1 MIHPIPPGTRDVLP
15 DEMRELRRLHLALI
29 EVFESRG
36 YGEVATPAIEYDEV
50 LARGD
55 GRTAGGA
62 YRFFDERGDLLAL
75 RSDMTVPIARLV
87 ATRYASAEPPLRL
100 CYLANAYRAVRP
112 QRGQMREFAQ
122 AGVELIGAPAPQ
134 GTAEVVEVLE
144 AALDAAGLTRAV
156 IGLGDAD
163 LYRQLL
169 AELGVAGEARDSIL
183 ERLAMHDLVGLEAEL
198 SALEGISEK
207 QCATCVALSQ
217 LRGGSEVLEQARGLG
232 GAAVERATARIQET
246 FEALQALGVAD
257 RVRIDLG
264 LLRDLGYYSG
274 AILEVYDPALGHVLG
289 GGGRY
294 DESAEA
300 VRPRSTGGRLRPLL
314 GAGPRRPDGGGV
326 EARGGGFVS
335 VEVAGLGRA
344 KVDGPLKL
352 AVPRGALFGET
363 LDALDAAGIDT
374 AVLRGNSRS
383 LIFEGEDIT
392 LVTMRPSDV
401 PTYVEAGAADVGIT
415 GKDVLLEQA
424 DRVVYELLDLGFGRC
439 RMVLAGRKGDER
451 LGESE
456 RRLGMMRI
464 ATKYPRIAERHFE
477 RTGRQV
483 EVIEVKG
490 SVELAPLIGLAD
502 GIVDLVATGR
512 TLEENDLEVREEI
525 LDCTARFVANRV
537 AHKLRA
543 AEVDALTAKLKAA
556 TAR

>member
-1 MIHPIPPGTRDVLP
+1 MIYPIPPGTRDVLP
-15 DEMRELRRLHLALI
+15 DEMRELRSLHLALI

-55 GRTAGGA
+55 GRTAGAA

-87 ATRYASAEPPLRL
+87 ATRYGSAEPPLRL

-112 QRGQMREFAQ
+112 QRGQMREFVQ

-134 GTAEVVEVLE
+134 GTVEVVEVLE
-144 AALDAAGLTRAV
+144 AALDAVGLTRAV

-169 AELGVAGEARDSIL
+169 AELGVGGETRDLIL

-198 SALEGISEK
+198 SALEGISEE

-246 FEALQALGVAD
+246 FEELQVRGVAE

-294 DESAEA
+294 D
-300 VRPRSTGGRLRPLL
+300 RLLKR
-314 GAGPRRPDGGGV
+314 
-326 EARGGGFVS
+326 F
-335 VEVAGLGRA
+335 GL
-344 KVDGPLKL
+344 DLP
-352 AVPRGALFGET
+352 
-363 LDALDAAGIDT
+363 AAGF
-374 AVLRGNSRS
+374 ALYLERVHVAQMEEESRRG
-383 LIFEGEDIT
+383 EG
-392 LVTMRPSDV
+392 
-401 PTYVEAGAADVGIT
+401 A
-415 GKDVLLEQA
+415 
-424 DRVVYELLDLGFGRC
+424 
-439 RMVLAGRKGDER
+439 
-451 LGESE
+451 
-456 RRLGMMRI
+456 
-464 ATKYPRIAERHFE
+464 
-477 RTGRQV
+477 
-483 EVIEVKG
+483 
-490 SVELAPLIGLAD
+490 
-502 GIVDLVATGR
+502 
-512 TLEENDLEVREEI
+512 
-525 LDCTARFVANRV
+525 
-537 AHKLRA
+537 
-543 AEVDALTAKLKAA
+543 
-556 TAR
+556 